1 MLYARAFLTIFK
13 KGYEMRIV
21 YAVNNESEENRLK
34 NIPQIE
40 ILTGCYKGV
49 VETSFIEKINNQDD
63 FNNALNYAI
72 RFNQESV
79 LVIDE
84 NNNAT
89 LISLDNG
96 EKITAGVWTKV
107 NSAEGLENY
116 SIDKNENIFT
126 CL

>member
-1 MLYARAFLTIFK
+1 MK
-13 KGYEMRIV
+13 IV
-21 YAVNNESEENRLK
+21 YAVNDKNEENRLK

-40 ILTGCYKGV
+40 VLTGCYKGV
-49 VETSFIEKINNQDD
+49 VETSFIEKINNQDE

-96 EKITAGVWTKV
+96 EKIPAGVWTKV
-107 NSAEGLENY
+107 DSVEGLENY
-116 SIDKNENIFT
+116 SIDKNLNIFT